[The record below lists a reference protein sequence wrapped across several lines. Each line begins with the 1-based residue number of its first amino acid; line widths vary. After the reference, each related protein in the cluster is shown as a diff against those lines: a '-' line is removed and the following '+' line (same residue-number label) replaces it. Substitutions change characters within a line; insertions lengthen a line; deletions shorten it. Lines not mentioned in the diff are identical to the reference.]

1 MGGRVLFVD
10 DSGKPAARDST
21 RAVVIG
27 GFSVGVDDVP
37 VLSRRI
43 VGAKGRFFP
52 GRGHPTEWEIK
63 AKRTIP
69 PNPWKRRKNRD
80 FVAEL
85 VRILGQLDCTV
96 YTASIDKARMHHQ
109 MGLRTTMPLLLQGLV
124 EHFAVE
130 CAYHNETGLVVSDW
144 SSHNLDAHASGCVAS
159 FVASRRLPLHPSV
172 YYANSLTTQAIQ
184 VADLVAG
191 ITRRVVE
198 GDTRFHTVGQDLAN
212 VRTVA
217 DGTAATTHTGRSY
230 TNWISLF

>member
-1 MGGRVLFVD
+1 MSGRVLFVD

-27 GFSVGVDDVP
+27 GFSADVANVP

-52 GRGHPTEWEIK
+52 GRGNPTEWEIK
-63 AKRTIP
+63 AKRTIA

-85 VRILGQLDCTV
+85 VRIIGQLDCTV
-96 YTASIDKARMHHQ
+96 YTATIDKTRMHHQ
-109 MGLRTTMPLLLQGLV
+109 MSLRTTMPLLLQGLV

-198 GDTRFHTVGQDLAN
+198 GDTRFYTLGQDLAN
-212 VRTVA
+212 VRTLA
-217 DGTAATTHTGRSY
+217 GGTGATTHTGRCS
-230 TNWISLF
+230 TNWVSLF

>member
-1 MGGRVLFVD
+1 MSGRVLFVD

-212 VRTVA
+212 VRTLA
-217 DGTAATTHTGRSY
+217 GGTAATTHTGRSY